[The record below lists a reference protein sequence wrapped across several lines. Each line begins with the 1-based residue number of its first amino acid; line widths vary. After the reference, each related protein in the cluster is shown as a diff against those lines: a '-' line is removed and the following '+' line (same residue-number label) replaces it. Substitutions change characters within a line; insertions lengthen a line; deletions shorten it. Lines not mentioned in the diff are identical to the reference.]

1 MLVSLGSS
9 TKYQKTGCG
18 ERLDKENKDN
28 GVEREKEGKTCMRKK
43 ERGKRVEK
51 VRPKKRRRVKRE
63 RFRGTRNIDDR
74 TRKVCRNS
82 KRGGKGEEGEGREG
96 GGGTGGGG
104 SY

>member
-1 MLVSLGSS
+1 MCLSHSEAPR
-9 TKYQKTGCG
+9 KTGCG

-28 GVEREKEGKTCMRKK
+28 SVEREKEGKTCMRKK

-51 VRPKKRRRVKRE
+51 VRPKRRRAKQG

-74 TRKVCRNS
+74 TRKICRNS
-82 KRGGKGEEGEGREG
+82 KRRGGRGEEGEGREG
-96 GGGTGGGG
+96 GGG